1 MERRSRMKDNQV
13 ILYVVLGVCYLWI
26 MLALI
31 MRS

>member
-1 MERRSRMKDNQV
+1 MKDNQV
-13 ILYVVLGVCYLWI
+13 ILYVILYVVLGMCYLWI